1 MPNSNQTSD
10 RSHLPL
16 SWSRWSRL
24 ALIFGVWTLI
34 GLLYAGP
41 ILVEI
46 DAEGPGLSA
55 QRILF
60 YQILYWNLWTCL
72 TPLVLWLGQ
81 RYPLER
87 SLWKRNL
94 PLHFLSFIGIMCVHS
109 LGAAW
114 LFLKL
119 RPFGQPERVVPFLT
133 QWKGRLLGNSS
144 FAIIIYG
151 GILGAGYA
159 VDYYRKYR
167 EREIQTSL
175 LKAQL
180 VEAQLQSLR
189 MQLQPHFL
197 FNTLNGIAGLVRNQ
211 ENKAAVD
218 MISGLSQLLRH
229 ALANSDRQE
238 VTLREELDFLE
249 LYLDIEQMRF
259 SDRLTVEM
267 KIETDTL
274 EALVPNL
281 ILQPLAENAI
291 RHGIARRVSA
301 GTVRISARTNS
312 GLLQIE
318 IADDGPG
325 LQTKAD
331 PEGSGIGMRNTRNRL
346 KQLYGGE
353 YTFAVRNREPRGA
366 LVTLTIP
373 LRLAP
378 EHAEPVE

>member
-1 MPNSNQTSD
+1 MPSSSLTAA
-10 RSHLPL
+10 RSPLPL
-16 SWSRWSRL
+16 TWPRWSRL
-24 ALIFGVWTLI
+24 ALIFGVWTSI

-46 DAEGPGLSA
+46 DAEGQGLSA
-55 QRILF
+55 KRILL
-60 YQILYWNLWTCL
+60 YQLLYWNLWTFL

-81 RYPLER
+81 RYPVER

-94 PLHFLSFIGIMCVHS
+94 PLHVLSFIGIMCVHS
-109 LGAAW
+109 LGAAH
-114 LFLKL
+114 LFRTLQ
-119 RPFGQPERVVPFLT
+119 PFGAAERVVPFLT

-167 EREIQTSL
+167 EREMQASQL
-175 LKAQL
+175 RAQL
-180 VEAQLQSLR
+180 IEAQLQSLR

-238 VTLREELDFLE
+238 VTLREELEFLE

-267 KIETDTL
+267 KIDPDTL
-274 EALVPNL
+274 DALVPNL

-291 RHGIARRVSA
+291 RHGIARRVSP
-301 GTVRISARTNS
+301 GTVCISARIHN
-312 GLLQIE
+312 GVLE
-318 IADDGPG
+318 IAIEDDGPG
-325 LQTKAD
+325 LAAKAN
-331 PEGSGIGMRNTRNRL
+331 PEGSGIGLSNTRDRL
-346 KQLYGGE
+346 DRLYGEE
-353 YTFAVRNREPRGA
+353 YKFAVGDREPRGVS
-366 LVTLTIP
+366 VTLIIP
-373 LRLAP
+373 LRFDSEA
-378 EHAEPVE
+378 AAAQ

>member
-1 MPNSNQTSD
+1 MPNSNLTTD

-16 SWSRWSRL
+16 IWSRWSRL
-24 ALIFGVWTLI
+24 ALIFGVWTAI
-34 GLLYAGP
+34 GFLYAGP

-46 DAEGPGLSA
+46 QAEGPGLSA
-55 QRILF
+55 KRILF

-72 TPLVLWLGQ
+72 TPLVLWLGK
-81 RYPLER
+81 RYPLEH

-94 PLHFLSFIGIMCVHS
+94 PLHVLSFIGIMCVHS
-109 LGAAW
+109 LGAAY

-119 RPFGQPERVVPFLT
+119 QPFGAPQRAVPFLT

-167 EREIQTSL
+167 EREIQTSQ

-197 FNTLNGIAGLVRNQ
+197 FNTLNGIAGLVRNL

-259 SDRLTVEM
+259 SDRLSVEM
-267 KIETDTL
+267 KIEPDTL

-291 RHGIARRVSA
+291 RHGIARQVSA
-301 GTVRISARTNS
+301 GTVRINARIQS
-312 GLLQIE
+312 GLLQIN
-318 IADDGPG
+318 IDDDGPG
-325 LQTKAD
+325 LTAEAD
-331 PEGSGIGMRNTRNRL
+331 PEGSGIGLRNTRDRL
-346 KQLYGGE
+346 ERLYGDE
-353 YTFAVRNREPRGA
+353 YKFEVRNRASRGVEVM
-366 LVTLTIP
+366 LLIP
-373 LRLAP
+373 LRFA
-378 EHAEPVE
+378 AEETVNR